1 MNNYQGQNNSKIFLH
16 SKLMLIVFGI
26 IIVFFIFNIIKFS
39 IKAIET
45 NKNKKNAEARLEE
58 LVLQKDR
65 LTRDINT
72 LSTQNGVEEIIR
84 DKYGL
89 AKEGEGLIVI
99 TDDNNQ
105 TNTQNIQTN
114 KSLFSHIKGW
124 FK

>member
-1 MNNYQGQNNSKIFLH
+1 M
-16 SKLMLIVFGI
+16 
-26 IIVFFIFNIIKFS
+26 
-39 IKAIET
+39 
-45 NKNKKNAEARLEE
+45 EE

-114 KSLFSHIKGW
+114 KSFLGYIKRLFK
-124 FK
+124 

>member
-1 MNNYQGQNNSKIFLH
+1 MNNYQGQNNSKNFLH

-114 KSLFSHIKGW
+114 KSFLGYIKRLFK
-124 FK
+124 